1 MADRILKDLQP
12 EKVFRYFEEICGIP
26 HGSHNIRQIS
36 DYLTGWAEERG
47 LSCTQEPCGNVIVRV
62 PATPGYEQAQTVIL
76 QGHMDM
82 VAVKDADCGLDMER
96 DGLELL
102 AEGDYISAKGTS
114 LGGDDGIALAYGLAI
129 ADSDDIPHPPLEL
142 LFTVNEE
149 TGMDGARELDVR
161 HLQGRTLIN
170 IDSEEEGTLLV
181 GCAGGA
187 RVDISG
193 ETEKA
198 PAEGSRYRITLSGMQ
213 GGHSGAEIH
222 KNRENAIAVLARA
235 LDRLAEQVPYVLAK
249 LSGGSK
255 DNVIPSEACA
265 DIFCTASPKKAL
277 EEVFAELYAELSV
290 REPDMKLRCE
300 EAAAVGDGT
309 AAEPL
314 RESGEGLSA
323 ASRDRLLSLLQLL
336 PFGVVRMSAAMPG
349 VVETSANIGTA
360 LAAER
365 VQITCSVRSMIASA
379 RDQLCRQIALLA
391 GALGYEVRVHGAYPG
406 WQYRQESP
414 LRETMVRVYEDMYGT
429 KPAVEAIHA
438 GLECGLFLEKL
449 PELDCV
455 SIGPDILDIH
465 STRER
470 LSVSSTQRVWSY
482 LLRVL
487 AELR

>member
-1 MADRILKDLQP
+1 MSNGSLKNLQP

-36 DYLTGWAEERG
+36 DYLTDWAKERG
-47 LSCTQEPCGNVIVRV
+47 LSCTQEPCGNVIIRV
-62 PATPGYEQAQTVIL
+62 PAAAGYEQAQTVIL

-82 VAVKDADCGLDMER
+82 VAVKDGDCTLDMER

-129 ADSDDIPHPPLEL
+129 ADSDNIPHPPLEL

-149 TGMDGARELDVR
+149 TGMDGARELDIR
-161 HLQGRTLIN
+161 NLQGRTLIN

-193 ETEKA
+193 KTEMVS
-198 PAEGSRYRITLSGMQ
+198 AEGSRWRVTISGLQ

-222 KNRENAIAVLARA
+222 KNRENAIAVLARL
-235 LDRLAEQVPYVLAK
+235 LDRLSERISYVLADF
-249 LSGGSK
+249 SGGSK

-265 DIFCTASPKKAL
+265 HIFCAASPKDAL
-277 EEVFAELYAELSV
+277 TALFAELYAELSV
-290 REPDMKLRCE
+290 REPDMKLGCE
-300 EAAAVGDGT
+300 EAG
-309 AAEPL
+309 AE
-314 RESGEGLSA
+314 RSVCGQEEKQGGEGLSA
-323 ASRDRLLSLLQLL
+323 DTRDRLLRLLELL

-360 LAAER
+360 LVAEQ

-379 RDQLCRQIALLA
+379 RDQLCRQIRLLA
-391 GALGYEVRVHGAYPG
+391 EALGYEVCVHSAYPG

-414 LRETMVRVYEDMYGT
+414 LRETMVRVYEEMYGT
-429 KPAVEAIHA
+429 RPAVEAIHA

-465 STRER
+465 STKER
-470 LSVSSTQRVWSY
+470 LCVSSTERVWNY

>member
-1 MADRILKDLQP
+1 MSNGSLKNLQP
-12 EKVFRYFEEICGIP
+12 EKVFRYFEEICGMP

-36 DYLTGWAEERG
+36 DYLTDWAKERG
-47 LSCTQEPCGNVIVRV
+47 LSCTQEPCGNVIIRV
-62 PATPGYEQAQTVIL
+62 PAAAGYEQAQTVIL

-82 VAVKDADCGLDMER
+82 VAVKDGDCTLDMER

-149 TGMDGARELDVR
+149 TGMDGARELDIR
-161 HLQGRTLIN
+161 NLQGRTLIN

-193 ETEKA
+193 KTEKVS
-198 PAEGSRYRITLSGMQ
+198 AEGSRWMVTISGLQ

-222 KNRENAIAVLARA
+222 KNRENAIAVLARL
-235 LDRLAEQVPYVLAK
+235 LDRLSERISYMLADF
-249 LSGGSK
+249 SGGSK

-265 DIFCTASPKKAL
+265 HIFCAASPKDAL
-277 EEVFAELYAELSV
+277 TALFAELYAELSV
-290 REPDMKLRCE
+290 REPDMKLGCE
-300 EAAAVGDGT
+300 EAE
-309 AAEPL
+309 AE
-314 RESGEGLSA
+314 RSVCGQEEKQGGEGLSA
-323 ASRDRLLSLLQLL
+323 DTRDRLLRLLELL

-360 LAAER
+360 LVAEQ

-379 RDQLCRQIALLA
+379 RDQLCRQIRLLA
-391 GALGYEVRVHGAYPG
+391 EALGYEVCVHSAYPG

-414 LRETMVRVYEDMYGT
+414 LRETMVRVYEEMYGAR
-429 KPAVEAIHA
+429 PAVEAIHA

-465 STRER
+465 STKER
-470 LSVSSTQRVWSY
+470 LCVSSTERVWNY